1 MVVDPVHP
9 RTIINKLKT
18 VTDTGC
24 QFRKQSRK
32 LNSLMNV
39 KFSMSIVKKN
49 NYIKKINGKM
59 MMTDGIHA
67 VQFFPFEI
75 IW

>member
-9 RTIINKLKT
+9 RNIINKLKT

-39 KFSMSIVKKN
+39 KFSMSIVKK
-49 NYIKKINGKM
+49 
-59 MMTDGIHA
+59 
-67 VQFFPFEI
+67 I
-75 IW
+75 IILKRLMER